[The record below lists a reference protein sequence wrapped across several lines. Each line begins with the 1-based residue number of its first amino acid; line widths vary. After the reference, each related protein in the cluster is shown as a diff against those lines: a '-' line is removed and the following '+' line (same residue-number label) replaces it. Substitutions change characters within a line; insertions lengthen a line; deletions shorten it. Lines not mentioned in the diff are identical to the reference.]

1 VGKRPGEKLHEQ
13 LWREDA
19 LVTATQFRNVFQV
32 KAAPVLAS
40 FPKFLAELEQAAR
53 MRQSDSAI
61 QQLLYRLPIDYSPE
75 GAELAPMAIAN

>member
-1 VGKRPGEKLHEQ
+1 
-13 LWREDA
+13 
-19 LVTATQFRNVFQV
+19 
-32 KAAPVLAS
+32 
-40 FPKFLAELEQAAR
+40 